1 MSAVAN
7 EIGMR
12 LPFFRGRKT
21 QALVLAVGTAVLL
34 LVAKV
39 PVIGPLAI
47 MALMI
52 LAFGAAIR
60 TRFGQAPKG
69 IPQPI

>member
-1 MSAVAN
+1 
-7 EIGMR
+7 
-12 LPFFRGRKT
+12 
-21 QALVLAVGTAVLL
+21 LVSKVPYLGSLAIAVLM
-34 LVAKV
+34 V
-39 PVIGPLAI
+39 
-47 MALMI
+47 